1 MLNFN
6 SIIENH
12 IVSLKKS
19 KKKINIFL
27 HNILKIIETNIIY
40 ENNKILIAGNGGSAS
55 DANHFAAELTGKFKS
70 IKRIPISAISLSEN
84 SSSITAIANDLG
96 FENIFSRQ
104 IEALGNKGD
113 IIFLFSTSGKSKNI
127 IKAARI
133 AKKKSL
139 IIISITGSFN
149 SELKK
154 YSDLY
159 LKINSQNTAL
169 IQEINIIIIHLIC
182 YSLEKYKKR

>member
-1 MLNFN
+1 
-6 SIIENH
+6 
-12 IVSLKKS
+12 
-19 KKKINIFL
+19 
-27 HNILKIIETNIIY
+27 
-40 ENNKILIAGNGGSAS
+40 
-55 DANHFAAELTGKFKS
+55 
-70 IKRIPISAISLSEN
+70 
-84 SSSITAIANDLG
+84 
-96 FENIFSRQ
+96 
-104 IEALGNKGD
+104 
-113 IIFLFSTSGKSKNI
+113 KNI